1 MIRLSLAIASS
12 CSFGLIWRNEVRTRC
27 KVFEPHLALVAILVF
42 LLDCNCG
49 IVQEE
54 QPARSQIS
62 KTHHGQANRDPLTP
76 RRFFPSEVYP

>member
-1 MIRLSLAIASS
+1 
-12 CSFGLIWRNEVRTRC
+12 
-27 KVFEPHLALVAILVF
+27 VF